1 MHAGLYVC
9 MPVCVHVHELM
20 FACMCVRMS
29 LCAHG
34 CACARVCLGEG
45 EVVATAQTRAAGAM
59 CPAVGQEPAPLQKGL
74 ALPAGT
80 MALSPCDCKVQ
91 AYNLILNL
99 QFV

>member
-9 MPVCVHVHELM
+9 MPVHVCVHVHELM
-20 FACMCVRMS
+20 FACVCICMS
-29 LCAHG
+29 LCVHI
-34 CACARVCLGEG
+34 CACARVCLGE
-45 EVVATAQTRAAGAM
+45 VVATAQTWAAGAV
-59 CPAVGQEPAPLQKGL
+59 CPAVGQEPPTLQKGL

-80 MALSPCDCKVQ
+80 MVLSPYDCKVQ